1 MAIEEIVKTHLSSQ
15 VWGKKNSC
23 KQILLIH
30 GWGMNSAVWK
40 DTAAELA
47 SCYPEYLIKAVDL
60 PGYGHSIG
68 CSIEHLNG
76 IYTARSLAHSLL
88 HLMQEK
94 QTIIMA
100 WSMGG
105 LVAIELAALLSAH
118 NDTTQL
124 LQLILISSTP
134 CFVQLEN
141 WPDAVPAALF
151 ESFYTDLIKDHQATL
166 KRFLAIQA
174 MGSKTAR
181 QDIKYLYQQLYKRGE
196 PDAKALEYGLDM
208 LLKEDK
214 REQLHQISTIPISLI
229 CGERDT
235 LVNLQGQE
243 QLTEQ
248 QNITLYKITTAGH
261 APFISH
267 PEEFFKILHLC
278 IPVE

>member
-1 MAIEEIVKTHLSSQ
+1 MLRDKKVTTHLSTK
-15 VWGKKNSC
+15 VWGKRDSY

-30 GWGMNSAVWK
+30 GWGMNSAVWC
-40 DTAAELA
+40 DTARQLE
-47 SCYPEYLIKAVDL
+47 SSFPDDLICAVDL
-60 PGYGHSIG
+60 PGYGHSADY
-68 CSIEHLNG
+68 SIDRLNG
-76 IYTARSLAHSLL
+76 HYNAHSLAHSLL
-88 HLMQEK
+88 HLMPGK
-94 QTIIMA
+94 QSIVMA

-105 LVAIELAALLSAH
+105 LVAIELAALLSEH
-118 NDTTQL
+118 NETTQL
-124 LQLILISSTP
+124 LQLILISSAP

-141 WPDAVPAALF
+141 WPDAVPASLF
-151 ESFYTDLIKDHQATL
+151 ENFYQELLKDHQTTL

-181 QDIKYLYQQLYKRGE
+181 QDIKFLKKQLFKRGE

-235 LVNLQGQE
+235 LIRLHAQE
-243 QLTEQ
+243 QLAQ
-248 QNITLYKITTAGH
+248 QDNITLYTISSAGH

-278 IPVE
+278 IPEE